1 MPQIATLI
9 LPPGFNLNLNRRL
22 RSRKKHALYVLL
34 ISHWRPSAD
43 GGFEIVCQA
52 SVAKEDRQALEA
64 QLRQLQ
70 VGLTEGQEAAR
81 REGKKEVERLEARVK
96 DLLKDRSVPAGNLI
110 YGT

>member
-1 MPQIATLI
+1 MTGLK
-9 LPPGFNLNLNRRL
+9 LF
-22 RSRKKHALYVLL
+22 
-34 ISHWRPSAD
+34 
-43 GGFEIVCQA
+43 CQA

-96 DLLKDRSVPAGNLI
+96 DLLKDRSVPGGDLI
-110 YGT
+110 YGS